1 MRRYELNPKSFV
13 YLKHNFHSQFM
24 QSYKIKMFL
33 GFSLFIFLIDLY
45 LWQAIKVLIK
55 NRPVW
60 YQKTI
65 KIIYW
70 LVPFLIIIT
79 LFLSQINSTLAAN
92 RLLKTYVMGFFFIL
106 YASKLIAF
114 LFIVVDDIK
123 RFFIWIWHGMERT
136 IFKKNEQAEEEEME
150 EALVSDEKKI
160 SRSEFIAR
168 AGLVAGA
175 VPFVMLS
182 RGLFSGAYNY
192 QVRRVNLVLPNLPE
206 AFDGLKVL
214 QISDV
219 HTGSFFDKD
228 AVYKGIQ
235 LIKEQKAHVA
245 VFTGDFVN
253 NKTDEAY
260 EWADMFSE
268 VKAPMGVYSIL
279 GNHDYGDYVSDW
291 ASPEAKAKN
300 LTDLF
305 DVHKNMGWNLLRNE
319 HVLLEKENKRIAI
332 LGVENWGDRGRFQRF
347 GDIDKAK
354 AGMPDVPVKIL
365 LSHDPS
371 HFDAIVSKKH
381 TDIDLTLSGHTHGF
395 QFGVEF
401 GSFRWSPSQLI
412 YPHWADLYKIEQ
424 QMLYVNRGFGFLGYP
439 GRVGI
444 LPEIT
449 VFTLNRMA

>member
-1 MRRYELNPKSFV
+1 MFHGFTVFV
-13 YLKHNFHSQFM
+13 IL
-24 QSYKIKMFL
+24 L
-33 GFSLFIFLIDLY
+33 DLY
-45 LWQAIKVLIK
+45 LWQAVKVLIK
-55 NRPVW
+55 NRPKW
-60 YQKTI
+60 YQTFI
-65 KIIYW
+65 KVLYW
-70 LVPFLIIIT
+70 SIPIVIVLS
-79 LFLSQINSTLAAN
+79 LFLVQFNSGLANN
-92 RLLKTYVMGFFFIL
+92 RLVRTYLMGFFFIL
-106 YASKLIAF
+106 YASKFVAF
-114 LFIVVDDIK
+114 LFVVLDDIK
-123 RFFIWIWHGMERT
+123 RLFIWIWHGIERNLLNQ
-136 IFKKNEQAEEEEME
+136 KKEALEEELE
-150 EALVSDEKKI
+150 ESLESDEKKI
-160 SRSEFIAR
+160 SRSQFIAR

-182 RGLFSGAYNY
+182 RGLTSGAYNY

-228 AVYKGIQ
+228 AVYRGIN

-253 NKTDEAY
+253 NRTDEAY

-268 VKAPMGVYSIL
+268 IKAPMGVYSIL
-279 GNHDYGDYVSDW
+279 GNHDYGDYVTDW

-300 LTDLF
+300 LQDLF

-319 HVLLEKENKRIAI
+319 HVLLEKENKRIGL

-354 AGMPDVPVKIL
+354 AGMPNVPVKIL

-371 HFDAIVSKKH
+371 HFDSIVSKQH
-381 TDIDLTLSGHTHGF
+381 PDIDLTLSGHTHGF

-401 GSFRWSPSQLI
+401 GSFRWSPSQYI
-412 YPHWADLYKIEQ
+412 YPHWADLYKVEK
-424 QMLYVNRGFGFLGYP
+424 QMLYVNRGYGFLGYP

>member
-1 MRRYELNPKSFV
+1 
-13 YLKHNFHSQFM
+13 M
-24 QSYKIKMFL
+24 QSFKIKMFL
-33 GFSLFIFLIDLY
+33 SLSLFVILLDLY

-55 NRPVW
+55 KHPIW

-65 KIIYW
+65 KWVYW
-70 LVPFLIIIT
+70 SLPVLIVTAFFL
-79 LFLSQINSTLAAN
+79 LQFNSALASN
-92 RLLKTYVMGFFFIL
+92 RLVRTYLMGFFFVI
-106 YASKLIAF
+106 YGSKLIAF

-123 RFFIWIWHGMERT
+123 RLFIWFWHGIERKVLQQ
-136 IFKKNEQAEEEEME
+136 KKQAEEEEME
-150 EALVSDEKKI
+150 ESLVSNEKKI
-160 SRSEFIAR
+160 TRSQFIAR

-182 RGLFSGAYNY
+182 RGLYSGAYNY

-268 VKAPMGVYSIL
+268 IKAPMGVYSIL
-279 GNHDYGDYVSDW
+279 GNHDYGDYVTDW
-291 ASPEAKAKN
+291 KSAEEKAKN
-300 LTDLF
+300 LTNLY

-319 HVLLEKENKRIAI
+319 HVLLEKENKRIGL

-354 AGMPDVPVKIL
+354 VGMPNVPVKIL

-371 HFDAIVSKKH
+371 HFDTIVSKQH
-381 TDIDLTLSGHTHGF
+381 PDIDLTLSGHTHGF

-401 GSFRWSPSQLI
+401 GHFKWSPSQYI
-412 YPHWADLYKIEQ
+412 YPHWADLYKIEK

>member
-1 MRRYELNPKSFV
+1 
-13 YLKHNFHSQFM
+13 M
-24 QSYKIKMFL
+24 QSFKIKMFL
-33 GFSLFIFLIDLY
+33 SLSLFVILLDLY

-55 NRPVW
+55 KHPIW

-65 KIIYW
+65 KWVYW
-70 LVPFLIIIT
+70 SLPVLIVTAFFL
-79 LFLSQINSTLAAN
+79 LQFNSALASN
-92 RLLKTYVMGFFFIL
+92 RLVRTYLMGFFFVI
-106 YASKLIAF
+106 YGSKLIAF

-123 RFFIWIWHGMERT
+123 RLFIWFWHGIERKVLQQ
-136 IFKKNEQAEEEEME
+136 KKQAEEEEME
-150 EALVSDEKKI
+150 ESLVSNEKKI
-160 SRSEFIAR
+160 TRSQFIAR

-182 RGLFSGAYNY
+182 RGLYSGAYNY

-268 VKAPMGVYSIL
+268 IKAPMGVYSIL
-279 GNHDYGDYVSDW
+279 GNHDYGDYVTDW
-291 ASPEAKAKN
+291 KSAEEKAKN
-300 LTDLF
+300 LTDLY

-319 HVLLEKENKRIAI
+319 HVLLEKENKRIGL

-354 AGMPDVPVKIL
+354 AGMPNVPVKIL

-371 HFDAIVSKKH
+371 HFDTIVSKQH
-381 TDIDLTLSGHTHGF
+381 PDIDLTLSGHTHGF

-401 GSFRWSPSQLI
+401 GHFKWSPSQYI
-412 YPHWADLYKIEQ
+412 YPHWADLNKIEK

>member
-1 MRRYELNPKSFV
+1 
-13 YLKHNFHSQFM
+13 M
-24 QSYKIKMFL
+24 QSFKIKMFL
-33 GFSLFIFLIDLY
+33 SLSLFVILLDLY
-45 LWQAIKVLIK
+45 LWQAIKMLIK
-55 NRPVW
+55 KHPIW

-65 KIIYW
+65 KWVYW
-70 LVPFLIIIT
+70 SLPVLIVTAFFL
-79 LFLSQINSTLAAN
+79 LQFNSALASN
-92 RLLKTYVMGFFFIL
+92 RLVRTYLMGFFFVI
-106 YASKLIAF
+106 YGSKLIAF

-123 RFFIWIWHGMERT
+123 RLFIWFWHGIERKVLQQ
-136 IFKKNEQAEEEEME
+136 KKQAEEEEME
-150 EALVSDEKKI
+150 ESLVSNEKKI
-160 SRSEFIAR
+160 TRSQFIAR

-182 RGLFSGAYNY
+182 RGLYSGAYNY

-268 VKAPMGVYSIL
+268 IKAPMGVYSIL
-279 GNHDYGDYVSDW
+279 GNHDYGDYVTDW
-291 ASPEAKAKN
+291 KSAEEKAKN
-300 LTDLF
+300 LTDLY

-319 HVLLEKENKRIAI
+319 HVLLEKENKRIGL

-354 AGMPDVPVKIL
+354 AGMPNVPVKIL

-371 HFDAIVSKKH
+371 HFDTIVSKQH
-381 TDIDLTLSGHTHGF
+381 PDIDLTLSGHTHGF

-401 GSFRWSPSQLI
+401 GHFKWSPSQYI
-412 YPHWADLYKIEQ
+412 YPHWADLYKIEK